1 MFSLAIYRSCCITVT
16 ITALKLRLVLTCLG
30 LVLIRARHLC
40 VYMCG
45 LYVCM
50 HLQVLKCKVYKVL

>member
-16 ITALKLRLVLTCLG
+16 ITALKLRLVLTYLG

-40 VYMCG
+40 VYMRVV
-45 LYVCM
+45 VCM
-50 HLQVLKCKVYKVL
+50 YAFASVKV